1 MKGTFVNMVYFRSL
15 SNNSPAVRFQ
25 RAAGVEESRIP
36 LGVRAGVLCL
46 VLILNPAAHAQTSAT
61 DSIKAHYMRAQ
72 EAIKENKLDV
82 AAGEFQQILQIDPH
96 NAEVRASL
104 GVIDFNERKYPDAAQ
119 EFRES
124 LRLKPELWN
133 AQAFLGMSEMRLG
146 KLDEAQTVLEKSFP
160 HVQDQKLR
168 AQAGSD
174 LVYIY
179 YLAGNLDKAA
189 AIVTVLE
196 SIQPDQPDTLYTEY
210 RVYSDLAAHALATL
224 IKVAPES
231 ARTHEI
237 LAQSLMSHND
247 ATGAL
252 QEYRRALQAD
262 PNLPGIHFELG
273 QALLAYSANES
284 SRAEAE
290 KEFEAALVA
299 NPSDAN
305 AEYELGEV
313 AWSRSDFQSALGHY
327 SRALQV
333 RPHYIDAQ
341 IGMGKAL
348 TSTNQA
354 SKAVDYLLDAE
365 RADPENE
372 IVHYRL
378 ALAYRKLG
386 TKPDADRE
394 WAKFQEIRK
403 SQDASRLLF
412 QEMQQKPVTPQT
424 DEPDRP
430 Q

>member
-1 MKGTFVNMVYFRSL
+1 MKGKLVNMVYSHSLYSLAVWFR
-15 SNNSPAVRFQ
+15 RG
-25 RAAGVEESRIP
+25 AGVEESRIP
-36 LGVRAGVLCL
+36 LSVRAGVLSL
-46 VLILNPAAHAQTSAT
+46 VLILNPAAHGQSSQT

-72 EAIKENKLDV
+72 EAMRDNKPDV
-82 AAGEFQQILQIDPH
+82 AAQEFQEILRIDPL

-104 GVIDFNERKYPDAAQ
+104 GVIDFNERKYSDSAR
-119 EFRES
+119 EFRDS
-124 LRLKPELWN
+124 LRLKPDLWN

-146 KLDEAQTVLEKSFP
+146 KLDEAQALLEQSFP
-160 HVQDQKLR
+160 HLQDPKLR
-168 AQAGSD
+168 AQAASD
-174 LVYIY
+174 LVNIY
-179 YLAGNLDKAA
+179 YLGGSLDKAA
-189 AIVTVLE
+189 GIVKVLE
-196 SIQPDQPDTLYTEY
+196 TIQPNQPDTLYTEY

-224 IKVAPES
+224 IGVAPKS

-247 ATGAL
+247 SAGAI
-252 QEYRRALQAD
+252 QEYHRALQAD
-262 PNLPGIHFELG
+262 PNLPEIHFELG
-273 QALLAYSANES
+273 QALLAFSANES

-299 NPSDAN
+299 NPADGN

-313 AWSRSDFQSALGHY
+313 AWSRSDFARAIEHY
-327 SRALQV
+327 SRALKM

-354 SKAVDYLLDAE
+354 SKAIEYLLDAE
-365 RADPENE
+365 RADPDNE

-394 WAKFQEIRK
+394 WSKFQEIRK
-403 SQDASRLLF
+403 SQDTSRQLY
-412 QEMQQKPVTPQT
+412 QEMQQKPATQQP
-424 DEPDRP
+424 DEPDQP